1 MEILI
6 EDKQNRHRIAH
17 EEIERKA
24 KTILNAL
31 DCPDGELSIVIVDDP
46 EMAKL
51 NKKFLDRP
59 GPTNV
64 IAFSMR
70 EGPFGEVNP
79 NLLGD
84 VIISVETA
92 AREAK
97 DAGISIEL
105 RFDQLL
111 IHGTLHLFGFDHEK
125 TPEQA
130 KAMRVKEKEL
140 LKLL

>member
-1 MEILI
+1 
-6 EDKQNRHRIAH
+6 
-17 EEIERKA
+17 
-24 KTILNAL
+24 
-31 DCPDGELSIVIVDDP
+31 
-46 EMAKL
+46 
-51 NKKFLDRP
+51 
-59 GPTNV
+59 
-64 IAFSMR
+64 MR

-84 VIISVETA
+84 VIVSVETA

-97 DAGISIEL
+97 DADISVEL